1 MRRPSRSGVSVIRV
15 GIARSRVQGRVV
27 ASAATIHRVSVP
39 MARWMRRACASVFES
54 APLTDSLSRPV
65 RTCNPTVNV
74 VHPILPVSHGVLG
87 AGGGGPGCRAASPP
101 LRDSRRRRLRARSCG
116 CRWRFK
122 KFTAHGPLACGCS
135 PRILPVRQFSTPTRS
150 IRSDSF
156 RLDPSASRRSSA
168 TGEDAWWRWR

>member
-39 MARWMRRACASVFES
+39 MARWMRRECASVFES

-65 RTCNPTVNV
+65 RTCNPAVNE

-87 AGGGGPGCRAASPP
+87 AGGGGCRAASPP

-122 KFTAHGPLACGCS
+122 KFTAHGPLAWLLSAHPTCKA
-135 PRILPVRQFSTPTRS
+135 ILHSDS
-150 IRSDSF
+150 MRSDSV
-156 RLDPSASRRSSA
+156 
-168 TGEDAWWRWR
+168 